1 MFMPTV
7 FPKFFYFRVEY
18 FYSTQIAVDLYNR
31 MLSNHDDFI
40 YGKVAFAKQL
50 FCIFYSS
57 SIVVIDL
64 LDFNLFN
71 RSLKFLENLIK
82 G

>member
-7 FPKFFYFRVEY
+7 FPKFFYFREEY
-18 FYSTQIAVDLYNR
+18 FYSTQTAVGLYNR

-50 FCIFYSS
+50 LCIFYSS
-57 SIVVIDL
+57 SIVIIDL
-64 LDFNLFN
+64 LGFNLYN

>member
-7 FPKFFYFRVEY
+7 FPKFFYFREEY
-18 FYSTQIAVDLYNR
+18 FYSTQIAVGLYNR

-40 YGKVAFAKQL
+40 YGKVAFAKQR

-57 SIVVIDL
+57 SIVIIDL
-64 LDFNLFN
+64 LGFNLFN

>member
-1 MFMPTV
+1 
-7 FPKFFYFRVEY
+7 
-18 FYSTQIAVDLYNR
+18 

-50 FCIFYSS
+50 FYIFYSS
-57 SIVVIDL
+57 SIVIIDL

-71 RSLKFLENLIK
+71 QSLKFLENLIK